1 MILKILWE
9 AISIGL
15 LLYGLY
21 LVYVF
26 IWFSLVRIFDMDFFT
41 AKAIGFVVSS
51 IILIIPSVKW
61 FRKKFKELKE
71 IKEDQSSPNKLGGL

>member
-1 MILKILWE
+1 MLFKVIWE

-26 IWFSLVRIFDMDFFT
+26 IWFSIVRIWDTDVFF
-41 AKAIGFVVSS
+41 AKAIAFVV
-51 IILIIPSVKW
+51 IGILLIFPSVKW

-71 IKEDQSSPNKLGGL
+71 LKENPETVNSGL